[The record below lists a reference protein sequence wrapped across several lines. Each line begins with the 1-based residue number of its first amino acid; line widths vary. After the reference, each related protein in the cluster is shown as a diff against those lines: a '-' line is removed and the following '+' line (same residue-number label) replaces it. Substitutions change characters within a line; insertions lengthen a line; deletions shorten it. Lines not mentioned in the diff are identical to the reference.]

1 MKLLI
6 VANYNTGKFSPF
18 VLEQVE
24 ALRTEGVEVDFFG
37 IVGKGFGG
45 YLKNRGLLS
54 NKIQSFKP
62 DLIHAHYG
70 LSGLLANLQRK
81 VPVVTT
87 YHGCD
92 INKASLR
99 ILSVFAI
106 VLSKFNIFVSQKQVR
121 RVKLFLKRFDVI
133 PCGIDYSLFYVSP
146 KADARLTL
154 GIDEAKKIVLFS
166 SSFKRPEKNSTLAFE
181 AMKQV
186 PDAELVELDG
196 YTREEVRLL
205 MNACDVGL
213 LTSTREGSPQ
223 FVKELLACNRPVVST
238 NVGDVEEIIS
248 GIKGCFIVPFE
259 ANEVAKSIKSSFEFD
274 SVEVPKL
281 ILDNNDNVIIAGK
294 LMRVYESVLLGK

>member
-24 ALRTEGVEVDFFG
+24 ALRGEGVEVDFFG

-45 YLKNRGLLS
+45 YLKNRDLLLL
-54 NKIQSFKP
+54 KIESFKP

-92 INKASLR
+92 INKTSLR
-99 ILSVFAI
+99 ILSIFAI

-121 RVKLFLKRFDVI
+121 QVKLFLRGFDVI
-133 PCGIDYSLFYVSP
+133 PCGIDYSLFYATP
-146 KADARLTL
+146 KAEARLKL
-154 GIDEAKKIVLFS
+154 GIDKEKKIVLFS
-166 SSFKRPEKNSTLAFE
+166 STFKRPEKNAALALE

-196 YTREEVRLL
+196 YTREQVRLL

-223 FVKELLACNRPVVST
+223 FVKELLACNRQVIST
-238 NVGDVEEIIS
+238 NVGDVEETIS
-248 GIKGCFIVPFE
+248 NIKGCFIVPFE
-259 ANEVAKSIKSSFEFD
+259 ATEVAKAIKSSFEYD
-274 SVEVPKL
+274 RVEVPKS
-281 ILDNNDNVIIAGK
+281 ILDNNDNALIARK
-294 LMRVYESVLLGK
+294 LVQVYKSVLSKE